1 VRVQANM
8 AATWSARLQPKGKP
22 RKEEPVFRKL
32 LKKRTALVLGAVA
45 VLAVAGIAVAYW
57 TTSGSGSGSGAVAES
72 NGTLKLE
79 GTITNPL
86 TPGGSSP
93 VAFKADNSNSS
104 SLRVGTVKAVV
115 TIDEA
120 HANCKA
126 SDFTIAD
133 TTENQV
139 IAAHSSG
146 VALEQEG
153 EISMADTAANQDACQ
168 GATISLALSS

>member
-1 VRVQANM
+1 M
-8 AATWSARLQPKGKP
+8 
-22 RKEEPVFRKL
+22 FRKL
-32 LKKRTALVLGAVA
+32 LKKRAALVLAAVA
-45 VLAVAGIAVAYW
+45 VLAVAGIAIAYW

-72 NGTLKLE
+72 NGTLKLQ
-79 GTITNPL
+79 GTIADPL
-86 TPGGSSP
+86 TPGGNSP
-93 VAFKADNSNSS
+93 VAFTADNASSS

-120 HANCKA
+120 HANAGCKA

-146 VALEQEG
+146 VALGHEG
-153 EISMADTAANQDACQ
+153 EISMADTAADQDACQ